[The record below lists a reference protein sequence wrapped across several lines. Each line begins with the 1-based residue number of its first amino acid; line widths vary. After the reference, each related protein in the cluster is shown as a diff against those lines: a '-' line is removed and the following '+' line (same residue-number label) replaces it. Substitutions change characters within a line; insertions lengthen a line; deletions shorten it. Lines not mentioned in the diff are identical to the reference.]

1 MADDRRYA
9 DDEIEEIFRIAAE
22 DRRLP
27 RAGSSADTG
36 LTLAELQA
44 IGREAGLSSDRVAD
58 AARALD
64 TRRGTLPRGR
74 SLGMPT
80 AVGRIVPLPRAP
92 DDREWA
98 LLVSAFRET
107 FEAAGIDR
115 SQGAVRHWSN
125 GNLHIAI
132 EPSETGTRM
141 RLQTRKQ
148 NGELLNGIGAA
159 GIGMSAVLLG
169 IMAVGGRPEAAFVG
183 PAFMSLMSAGALAA
197 NAIRLPRWAR
207 TRESQMEELASR
219 AVALLSEPPSE
230 R

>member
-1 MADDRRYA
+1 MPDDRRYA

-27 RAGSSADTG
+27 RAGATAETG
-36 LTLAELQA
+36 LTLTELQD
-44 IGREAGLSSDRVAD
+44 IGREAGLSPERVAD
-58 AARALD
+58 AARSLEA
-64 TRRGTLPRGR
+64 RRGALPRGH

-98 LLVSAFRET
+98 LLVSQFRET
-107 FEAAGIDR
+107 FQATGIDR
-115 SQGAVRHWSN
+115 SQGASRHWSN

-132 EPSETGTRM
+132 EPTETGTRM

-148 NGELLNGIGAA
+148 NGEVLNGIGSV
-159 GIGMSAVLLG
+159 GVGMSAVLFG
-169 IMAVGGRPEAAFVG
+169 IMAVGGRPDAAFIG
-183 PAFMSLMSAGALAA
+183 PAFMSLMSVGALAA

-219 AVALLSEPPSE
+219 AVALLGAPPAD